1 MIFYIYLQLITLC
14 NCLTIYF
21 LPLLR
26 LSQIIGE
33 FGGEKNEHLTQ
44 FSYLV
49 AFTKENFSGLF
60 FFWTSLSKEEF
71 PIKQMINVATCL
83 FACGKTIS
91 EQIWT
96 GFCLLQMQPL
106 KAILLKACVRY
117 FLTSFYL
124 SPNNIPSKTLKG
136 VFISSI
142 KLFSS
147 SWYLSFCISIFHS
160 FCLCQPLL

>member
-1 MIFYIYLQLITLC
+1 MIFCIYLQLITLC

-21 LPLLR
+21 LLLLR

-33 FGGEKNEHLTQ
+33 FGGKKNEHLTQ

-49 AFTKENFSGLF
+49 ASTKENFSGLF
-60 FFWTSLSKEEF
+60 FFWTSHSKEEF
-71 PIKQMINVATCL
+71 PIKQVINVATCL
-83 FACGKTIS
+83 FAYDKTIS

-96 GFCLLQMQPL
+96 GFYLLQMQSL

-124 SPNNIPSKTLKG
+124 SPNDIPSKTVKD

-142 KLFSS
+142 KPFFVFPSSTLFVSVS
-147 SWYLSFCISIFHS
+147 H
-160 FCLCQPLL
+160 CLELDPR